1 MKRKV
6 KITKL
11 PKKVHGGETRM
22 FGPQTP
28 PVDNTSNPGPGS
40 YIGGNDPKIKTRR
53 TLKPTTEEN
62 ANLEAELGETVVTN
76 LDQGGIPEFYK
87 IGGKRHSRGGT
98 FLNLPENS
106 FIYSRDNKMKIK
118 DPDILEMFGKT
129 GKKGYTPAELSKTYD
144 LNKYRE
150 ILANNTSSPR
160 AIETAEAM
168 IQNYNLK
175 LGALALVQESMKGF
189 ENGIPDIA
197 QPYLQ
202 SVGIDPSQLV
212 SPQNPPTQ
220 QQVEMAMFGK
230 EVSPKKRRVAVYKK
244 GGQTLLSR
252 DVELQMFNKGG
263 NIPKD
268 DLAYIDQII
277 DFELSH
283 GAADGTGLSYEEFT
297 KNGATDRAS
306 ARRFIYDN
314 YVVPNQ
320 DLPIELR
327 KRAVDMHLNSED
339 PRGALLEAAGKLDA
353 TTKGALYRNKDEVT
367 KLIAEE
373 KGIPVEQVTPEIYD
387 ANRRKHL
394 GFDEGRLNAAWDNNK
409 ADVVKLYKD
418 KGFVNSFDKA
428 KDRSYRNTNGGVAYD
443 TQYKYRVDMWNKD
456 AANYKDP
463 SLYKNADYNG
473 GAPVIGTSNTYD
485 TKLVVPENNAP
496 AEVVE
501 APVVTPEATI
511 EQPVQG
517 QPNTEIN
524 VPNFV
529 PDLSGAGN
537 PNSIPANN
545 IVDRQS
551 PKEGET
557 RSEFMGRT
565 IGNPGTFADNSVW
578 NGTEFVKPNA
588 QVEEVNVPKTTGR
601 TTKKQNIPDGSQIHN
616 PEAANYNPDNVRAG
630 HYIRKDDGTYEKV
643 TKVVKESPYSGRS
656 IEEIDEKLGESREA
670 YGRLE
675 QKLLNDKDL
684 QNAIVTKYKERI
696 ANAKPNKVLTQA
708 DIDAAAAMSPEEIIK
723 NYLDAEKQM
732 MIINATAPEGQS
744 KGHSK
749 YDKIGADGKLAY
761 TDKATSLG
769 LNPLNPAQ
777 ALGFQAVTNSMLD
790 LGEDEKTKGLVKGIK
805 IEGLGYKGDV
815 GRKGRS
821 EISLDDGIIGDQTIG
836 QIATY
841 SDNKKSFETEALPD
855 AVDKTKEVKTQDTPF
870 KTPTQQ
876 PKKWWTQDLLS
887 TGNLAGIYAGIK
899 KSPVYTAPLATP
911 PEIDPTFVDFRGT
924 ASNIASNVASGQRQA
939 ATFAGPQAYNAR
951 ASQISAKADDQ
962 IRKAQALEYQTNQGA
977 AMKADQINTMTAA
990 RLAPY
995 MQATNQR
1002 RFDAPIIAEQQY
1014 KNAKNKAR
1022 TSLVGQINQ
1031 GLTNAGNTAALNA
1044 MTPNFQVDPGGL
1056 NINRTGDIYKTGVAN
1071 IDKNAA
1077 AQMTYEKAFNQ
1088 AKSLKPGA
1096 SGTELDKI
1104 ARGLMGQVE
1113 VPNVADATQLMYPG
1127 AART

>member
-118 DPDILEMFGKT
+118 DPNILEMFGKT

-150 ILANNTSSPR
+150 ILANNTSSAR

-252 DVELQMFNKGG
+252 DVELQMFDKGG
-263 NIPKD
+263 NIPKA

-283 GAADGTGLSYEEFT
+283 GAADGTGLSYAAFT

-367 KLIAEE
+367 KLIAED
-373 KGIPVEQVTPEIYD
+373 KGITIAEVTPEIYD

-418 KGFVNSFDKA
+418 KSFVDSFDKA
-428 KDRSYRNTNGGVAYD
+428 KDRSYQNTNGGVGYD

-463 SLYKNADYNG
+463 SLYKNADYDG

-485 TKLVVPENNAP
+485 TKLVVPENNP
-496 AEVVE
+496 ATEVVETPVIE
-501 APVVTPEATI
+501 APVVTPQLNVQPEVVQPEVVQPQATI
-511 EQPVQG
+511 QQPVQV
-517 QPNTEIN
+517 QTNNEIN

-537 PNSIPANN
+537 PNSIPSTT
-545 IVDRQS
+545 VQQS
-551 PKEGET
+551 AT
-557 RSEFMGRT
+557 
-565 IGNPGTFADNSVW
+565 
-578 NGTEFVKPNA
+578 
-588 QVEEVNVPKTTGR
+588 QVEEVKVPKTTGR
-601 TTKKQNIPDGSQIHN
+601 TTKKQNIPKGSQIHN

-630 HYIRKDDGTYEKV
+630 HYVRKDDGTYEKV
-643 TKVVKESPYSGRS
+643 TRVVKESPYTGRS

-708 DIDAAAAMSPEEIIK
+708 DIDAAAAMSPDDIIK

-732 MIINATAPEGQS
+732 MIINATSPEGQS

-790 LGEDEKTKGLVKGIK
+790 LGEDEKTKDLVKGIK
-805 IEGLGYKGDV
+805 VEGLGYKGDV

-855 AVDKTKEVKTQDTPF
+855 VVDVVDKEKEVKTQDTPF

-887 TGNLAGIYAGIK
+887 TGNLAGIYAGIE

-977 AMKADQINTMTAA
+977 AMKADQINAMTAA
-990 RLAPY
+990 RFAPY
-995 MQATNQR
+995 VQATNQK
-1002 RFDAPIIAEQQY
+1002 RFDAPIIAEQNY

-1022 TSLVGQINQ
+1022 TALVGQINQ

-1071 IDKNAA
+1071 IDKNAT
-1077 AQMTYEKAFNQ
+1077 AQMTYEKAFQ
-1088 AKSLKPGA
+1088 KAKSLNPSG

-1127 AART
+1127 ARTT